1 MAYRIVW
8 SDEAVSDLDRIS
20 QFVSRDSGAYARS
33 IVRRIL
39 ESTGRLKSFPRM
51 GRVVPEVEDDN
62 FRELLIYNFRVIY
75 RIEETT
81 VTIAGVAHSKQSLG
95 FDWDEA

>member
-1 MAYRIVW
+1 
-8 SDEAVSDLDRIS
+8 
-20 QFVSRDSGAYARS
+20 
-33 IVRRIL
+33 
-39 ESTGRLKSFPRM
+39 M

-95 FDWDEA
+95 LDWDEA